1 MEQLLVMEAPPL
13 TLQTHYTQRLEFGQQ
28 LQALVE
34 VQGQQLMELHL
45 HGVLLVCYMGVLV
58 EGVWRQ
64 ELPHQQM
71 EEI

>member
-1 MEQLLVMEAPPL
+1 
-13 TLQTHYTQRLEFGQQ
+13 LEFGQQ